1 MNEVTLFEEKNMS
14 AFRTLAKLKEQ
25 KRQLDAEEKVI
36 NNMLLQRM
44 QESNIASVDNDIV
57 RINLIPETESVS
69 LDTKALRKEDP
80 DLYHDIENR
89 YNKRVVKEA
98 HIRITVK

>member
-57 RINLIPETESVS
+57 RINLIPETECVS

-89 YNKRVVKEA
+89 YNKRVVKKA

>member
-25 KRQLDAEEKVI
+25 KRQLDAEEKAI

-89 YNKRVVKEA
+89 YNKRVVKKA

>member
-44 QESNIASVDNDIV
+44 QESNIASIDNDIV

-89 YNKRVVKEA
+89 YNKRVVKKA

>member
-25 KRQLDAEEKVI
+25 KRQLDAEEKAI
-36 NNMLLQRM
+36 NNLLLQRM

-69 LDTKALRKEDP
+69 LDTRALRAEEP
-80 DLYHDIENR
+80 DLYHDIESR
-89 YNKRVVKEA
+89 YNKRVVKKA

>member
-89 YNKRVVKEA
+89 YNKRVVK
-98 HIRITVK
+98 

>member
-1 MNEVTLFEEKNMS
+1 MNEVTLFEKKNMS

-89 YNKRVVKEA
+89 YNKRVVKKA

>member
-25 KRQLDAEEKVI
+25 KRQLDAEEKLI

-69 LDTKALRKEDP
+69 LDTKALRTEDP

-89 YNKRVVKEA
+89 YNKRVVKKA

>member
-44 QESNIASVDNDIV
+44 QESNIASFDNDIV

-89 YNKRVVKEA
+89 YNKRVVKKA

>member
-25 KRQLDAEEKVI
+25 KRQLDAEEKAI

-69 LDTKALRKEDP
+69 LDTRALRAEEP
-80 DLYHDIENR
+80 DLYHDIESR
-89 YNKRVVKEA
+89 YNKRVVKKA

>member
-69 LDTKALRKEDP
+69 LD
-80 DLYHDIENR
+80 IENR
-89 YNKRVVKEA
+89 YNKRVVKKA

>member
-44 QESNIASVDNDIV
+44 QESNVASVDNDIV
-57 RINLIPETESVS
+57 RINLIPETERVH
-69 LDTKALRKEDP
+69 LDTRALRAEEP
-80 DLYHDIENR
+80 DLYHEIESR
-89 YNKRVVKEA
+89 YNKRVVKKA

>member
-25 KRQLDAEEKVI
+25 KKQLDAEEKAI
-36 NNMLLQRM
+36 NNMLLERM

-69 LDTKALRKEDP
+69 LDTKSLRTEEP
-80 DLYHDIENR
+80 ELYHDIESR
-89 YNKRVVKEA
+89 YNKRVVKKA

>member
-25 KRQLDAEEKVI
+25 KRQLDAEEKAI

-80 DLYHDIENR
+80 DPYHDIENR
-89 YNKRVVKEA
+89 YNKRVVKKA

>member
-25 KRQLDAEEKVI
+25 KQQLDAEEKAI
-36 NNMLLQRM
+36 NNMLLERM

-69 LDTKALRKEDP
+69 LDTKALRTEEP
-80 DLYHDIENR
+80 ELYHDIESR
-89 YNKRVVKEA
+89 YNKRVVKKA
-98 HIRITVK
+98 HIRITIK

>member
-57 RINLIPETESVS
+57 RINLIPETEGVS

-89 YNKRVVKEA
+89 YNKRVVKKA

>member
-69 LDTKALRKEDP
+69 LDTKALRTEDP

-89 YNKRVVKEA
+89 DNKRVVKKA

>member
-1 MNEVTLFEEKNMS
+1 MNEITLFEEKNMS

-36 NNMLLQRM
+36 NNMLIQRM

-80 DLYHDIENR
+80 DLYHDIESR
-89 YNKRVVKEA
+89 YNKRVVKKA

>member
-1 MNEVTLFEEKNMS
+1 MNEVTFFEEKNMS

-36 NNMLLQRM
+36 NNMLLQRT

-89 YNKRVVKEA
+89 YNKRVVKKA

>member
-1 MNEVTLFEEKNMS
+1 MNEVTFFEEKNMS

-36 NNMLLQRM
+36 NNMLLQRT
-44 QESNIASVDNDIV
+44 QESNIASVDSDIV

-89 YNKRVVKEA
+89 YNKRVVKKA

>member
-57 RINLIPETESVS
+57 RINLISETESVS
-69 LDTKALRKEDP
+69 LDTKALRTEDP

-89 YNKRVVKEA
+89 YNKRVVKKA

>member
-69 LDTKALRKEDP
+69 LDTKALKTEDP

-89 YNKRVVKEA
+89 YNKRVVKKA

>member
-1 MNEVTLFEEKNMS
+1 MNEVTFFEEKNMS

-89 YNKRVVKEA
+89 YNKRVVKKA
-98 HIRITVK
+98 RIRITVK

>member
-1 MNEVTLFEEKNMS
+1 MNEVTFFEEKNMS

-69 LDTKALRKEDP
+69 LDTKALRKEDT

-89 YNKRVVKEA
+89 YNKRVVKKA

>member
-1 MNEVTLFEEKNMS
+1 MNEATLFEEKNMS

-89 YNKRVVKEA
+89 YNKRVVKKA

>member
-89 YNKRVVKEA
+89 YNKRVVKKA
-98 HIRITVK
+98 HIRLTVK

>member
-89 YNKRVVKEA
+89 YNKRVVKNA

>member
-1 MNEVTLFEEKNMS
+1 MNEVTFFEEKNMS

-89 YNKRVVKEA
+89 YNKRVVKKA

>member
-1 MNEVTLFEEKNMS
+1 MNEVTFFEEKNIS

-89 YNKRVVKEA
+89 YNKRVVKKA

>member
-44 QESNIASVDNDIV
+44 QESNISSVDNDIV

-89 YNKRVVKEA
+89 YNKRVVKKA

>member
-89 YNKRVVKEA
+89 YNKRVVKKA

>member
-69 LDTKALRKEDP
+69 LDTKALRTEDP

-89 YNKRVVKEA
+89 YNKRVVKKA